1 MPVFDL
7 GNSVAVVPMHNPA
20 TYSAD
25 RDGASVDTVGFAYA
39 FIVIHA
45 GNIIAPQNIN
55 FFVEH
60 SETSGGTYESC
71 MILGTETAAIVRVQN
86 AQDDTCLIVRIDL
99 NNTKRFIRARADHS
113 SSAGHTYAV
122 SMVLLPYTTD
132 ATTSDTG
139 SASAP
144 TLSI

>member
-25 RDGASVDTVGFAYA
+25 RDGAVVDTVNFAYA
-39 FIVIHA
+39 FIVFHA
-45 GNIIAPQNIN
+45 GNIVNPEQIV
-55 FFVEH
+55 FTVEEA
-60 SETSGGTYESC
+60 ETASGSFSAC
-71 MILGTETAAIVRVQN
+71 KILGTDTDAQIRIQN
-86 AQDDTCLIVRIDL
+86 AQDDSCLIVRIDL

-113 SSAGHTYAV
+113 ASAGHTYAV
-122 SMVLLPYTTD
+122 SMVLLPYNTD

-139 SASAP
+139 AASAP